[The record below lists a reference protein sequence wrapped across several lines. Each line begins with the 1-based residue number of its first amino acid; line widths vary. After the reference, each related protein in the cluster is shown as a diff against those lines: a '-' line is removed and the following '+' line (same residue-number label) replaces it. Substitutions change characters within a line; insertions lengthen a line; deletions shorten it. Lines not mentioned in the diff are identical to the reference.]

1 MSACLLLTGKTEY
14 VWRQRFFSLLGLTLL
29 LNEAT
34 GAEPPPLASP
44 LLRGHGLLAVQRL
57 ASKRHNVLGFAYSDQ
72 RGGATVAVSQ
82 IRPGAV
88 GNVWMQTLPW

>member
-1 MSACLLLTGKTEY
+1 MSACLLLTGRTEY

-44 LLRGHGLLAVQRL
+44 LLRGHGPLTAQRL
-57 ASKRHNVLGFAYSDQ
+57 ASERPNVLGFVYSGQ
-72 RGGATVAVSQ
+72 RGGATVDVSQ
-82 IRPGAV
+82 ILRG
-88 GNVWMQTLPW
+88 Q